1 MATCASCGVN
11 VNFFSQTAGLC
22 PRCHFKRL
30 RLERGEIDSPE
41 RDEDAPLPEPEPG
54 PDLSLIILSTEAA
67 PDLQIAERLDIVTA
81 EFAVGMG
88 LLTDIFNAWRD
99 VFGGR
104 SKSYQNALKDARKA
118 VLQELR
124 REAHAIGADAVLGV
138 SLDYSEISGGGKS
151 MMFIVASGTA
161 VRLAKTH

>member
-1 MATCASCGVN
+1 MATCLDCGTTVG
-11 VNFFSQTAGLC
+11 FFDTISGRCTS
-22 PRCHFKRL
+22 CHFKL
-30 RLERGEIDSPE
+30 RRIENGEEAPPPDP
-41 RDEDAPLPEPEPG
+41 DAELAPYLAA
-54 PDLSLIILSTEAA
+54 IILSTEAA
-67 PDLQIAERLDIVTA
+67 PDLQVAQRLDIVTA

-151 MMFIVASGTA
+151 MMFLVASGTA
-161 VRLAKTH
+161 VKLAR

>member
-1 MATCASCGVN
+1 MPTCKDCGN
-11 VNFFSQTAGLC
+11 STSFFEVVDG
-22 PRCHFKRL
+22 RCHKCHFDKQRAD
-30 RLERGEIDSPE
+30 RE
-41 RDEDAPLPEPEPG
+41 APPP
-54 PDLSLIILSTEAA
+54 PDLSEVAHIILSTEAA
-67 PDLQIAERLDIVTA
+67 PDLRVAQRLDIVTA

-88 LLTDIFNAWRD
+88 LLTDVFNAWRD

-124 REAHAIGADAVLGV
+124 REAHQLGADAVLGV

-151 MMFIVASGTA
+151 MMFLVASGTA
-161 VRLAKTH
+161 VTLQRPV